1 MLPSLFF
8 VSNWINLAVM
18 MESPTAQVILA
29 AILALLVLY
38 AQYRC
43 GMQAVP
49 VWFEYKWH
57 LFLSS
62 HELHMR
68 VSLIASVLVIA
79 VCSVVLIGM
88 LTIGYVQA
96 WMTMPFSMPLSVSAA
111 VTLLISVMPLL
122 IGAPM
127 LIFIKRYPPQTWMSS
142 RVARLSHPF

>member
-8 VSNWINLAVM
+8 VSNWINLTVIV
-18 MESPTAQVILA
+18 ESATTQVILA
-29 AILALLVLY
+29 AILTVLVLY
-38 AQYRC
+38 AQNPYSL
-43 GMQAVP
+43 QPVT